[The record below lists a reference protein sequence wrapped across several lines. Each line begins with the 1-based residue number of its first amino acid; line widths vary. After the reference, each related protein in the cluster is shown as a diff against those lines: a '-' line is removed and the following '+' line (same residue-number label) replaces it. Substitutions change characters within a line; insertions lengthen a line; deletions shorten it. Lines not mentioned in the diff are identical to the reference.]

1 MRIGYARVSTDDQT
15 LDLQRDALERA
26 KSVRSTRNTL
36 PAKRLFARYLM
47 LVLEPVSECMKYGG
61 GMNELPYPSDLT
73 AAQWALIEPLL
84 PARKTKGRK
93 RRVDLRKITNAIL
106 YVLKGGISW
115 RMLPREFAPWNRV
128 PLLSSLAARRALGP
142 DS

>member
-1 MRIGYARVSTDDQT
+1 
-15 LDLQRDALERA
+15 
-26 KSVRSTRNTL
+26 
-36 PAKRLFARYLM
+36 
-47 LVLEPVSECMKYGG
+47 MKYGC

-84 PARKTKGRK
+84 PAPKPKGRK

-115 RMLPREFAPWNRV
+115 RMNLLLEDRV

>member
-1 MRIGYARVSTDDQT
+1 
-15 LDLQRDALERA
+15 
-26 KSVRSTRNTL
+26 
-36 PAKRLFARYLM
+36 
-47 LVLEPVSECMKYGG
+47 MKYGG

-84 PARKTKGRK
+84 PAPKPKGRK

-115 RMLPREFAPWNRV
+115 RMLPREFAPWKTVYHYFRLWRLAGLWDRIHDLSECSNCGQPKHGNAAKGGDRATMLRSTPRV
-128 PLLSSLAARRALGP
+128 VSGISW
-142 DS
+142 STYWV

>member
-1 MRIGYARVSTDDQT
+1 M
-15 LDLQRDALERA
+15 E
-26 KSVRSTRNTL
+26 
-36 PAKRLFARYLM
+36 
-47 LVLEPVSECMKYGG
+47 YGG

-84 PARKTKGRK
+84 PAPRPKGRK
-93 RRVDLRKITNAIL
+93 RRVDQRKITNAIL

-115 RMLPREFAPWNRV
+115 RMLPREFAQDRV